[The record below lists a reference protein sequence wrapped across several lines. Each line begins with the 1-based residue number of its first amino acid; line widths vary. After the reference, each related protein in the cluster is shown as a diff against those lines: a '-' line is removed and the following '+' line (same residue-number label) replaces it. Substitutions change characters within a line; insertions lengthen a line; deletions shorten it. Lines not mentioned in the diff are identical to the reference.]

1 MTQALLSL
9 PPSDLRSLA
18 VAVRS
23 GRLNDPYPAPSLERY
38 LNTSVADRVST
49 ELTEMTKMGMSA
61 VALASMLDLLASAL
75 ASRPGLSDAVD
86 LVTTAPDGW
95 RDANRDTSVVVSEL
109 FRKASSSVLVAGYA
123 VHQGQRVFQAL
134 AESMRTKP
142 DLSVRMFLDIQRRDG
157 DTSTSSELVRR
168 FLHRFR
174 SSEWPTKAPLSQIH
188 YHPRSLALA
197 RQDRAALH
205 AKCVVVDGKDVFVSS
220 ANFTEAAQER
230 NVEVGVLVQSR
241 SLAVG
246 ITRFFDSLIASGHF
260 RAGDSWRGH

>member
-18 VAVRS
+18 AGIRS
-23 GRLNDPYPAPSLERY
+23 GRLNEPYPAPSLERY
-38 LNTSVADRVST
+38 LNASLASQVSA
-49 ELTEMTKMGMSA
+49 ELVEMTKSGMSA
-61 VALASMLDLLASAL
+61 VAVASMVDLLASAL
-75 ASRPGLSDAVD
+75 ASRPGLSDVVD
-86 LVTTAPDGW
+86 LVTTTPDGW

-109 FRKASSSVLVAGYA
+109 FRNASASVLVAGYA
-123 VHQGQRVFQAL
+123 VHQGQKVFQAL
-134 AESMRTKP
+134 AERMRRKP
-142 DLSVRMFLDIQRRDG
+142 DLSVRMFLDIQRSNG
-157 DTSTSSELVRR
+157 DTSTPNELVRR

-174 SSEWPTKAPLSQIH
+174 SAEWPTGAPLPRI
-188 YHPRSLALA
+188 YYDPRSLAPA

-230 NVEVGVLVQSR
+230 NVEIGVLVHSG
-241 SLAVG
+241 SLAVR